1 MICCRIKIQKT
12 IKINKIIQ
20 CQIKYNNRII
30 MNKQIN
36 YNINQNFKKIIQII
50 NKMIR
55 ILMIGI
61 VNQFKANLMK
71 IVYPIKI

>member
-1 MICCRIKIQKT
+1 MISCRIKIQKT

-61 VNQFKANLMK
+61 VNQVKAKLMK
-71 IVYPIKI
+71 LVYPIKI

>member
-61 VNQFKANLMK
+61 VNQVKANLMK